1 MIVQL
6 FVSIK
11 CNVFFSDLEI
21 AVTSIEVNDDQFLQL
36 NWIKL
41 DLENYDDLLE
51 YGIFYGYQIVILVN

>member
-21 AVTSIEVNDDQFLQL
+21 AVTSIEVHDDQFLQL